1 MPKQSVTAMHK
12 SHPTES
18 SAPLTEVILSHPQT
32 VLGNVHLE
40 GMPQPGAHINLQGK
54 TYLVLER
61 HHRYQYKA
69 GRYRLSRIRLYVQ
82 LVQDVAEKSLVNGR
96 WVLGDITCR
105 YNARSELVRCAVN
118 PSGSCS
124 QCRFYEPIAG
134 HSYAAEKSQRG

>member
-1 MPKQSVTAMHK
+1 MPKQFMTTMHK

-18 SAPLTEVILSHPQT
+18 SALLTEVILSHSQT
-32 VLGNVHLE
+32 VLGTVHLE
-40 GMPQPGAHINLQGK
+40 GMPQPGTHVNLHGR
-54 TYLVLER
+54 TYMVLER

-82 LVQDVAEKSLVNGR
+82 LVHDTAEKSLVNGR

-118 PSGSCS
+118 PSGSCG
-124 QCRFYEPIAG
+124 QCQFYEPIAG
-134 HSYAAEKSQRG
+134 HSYAADYS